1 LVYSGDAE
9 PLARSRS
16 LLLALNIAS
25 SGCVGIPLRT
35 SVGVVPNLTT
45 LEASGDCSST
55 LAGRSRQVLMRQPN
69 EYADST
75 ESPMVYTEQVVGRSV
90 VLLQNELAYPR
101 VEHSE
106 DGCYCSPAPR

>member
-1 LVYSGDAE
+1 
-9 PLARSRS
+9 
-16 LLLALNIAS
+16 
-25 SGCVGIPLRT
+25 
-35 SVGVVPNLTT
+35 
-45 LEASGDCSST
+45 
-55 LAGRSRQVLMRQPN
+55 MRQPN